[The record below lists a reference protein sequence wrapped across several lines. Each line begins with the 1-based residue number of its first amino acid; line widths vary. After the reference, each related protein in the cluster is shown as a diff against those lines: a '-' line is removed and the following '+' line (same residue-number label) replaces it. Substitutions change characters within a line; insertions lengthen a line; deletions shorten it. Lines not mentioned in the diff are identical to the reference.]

1 MSRIQ
6 SFRDSPLAAAWPAGG
21 RVRPYPAAARGRNV
35 VRLWLPLTPLFAL
48 LSPFALIAAPLLD
61 LRPAGRRVRP
71 IRSLWALGGVLLSLS
86 GTLIDVETPRARVSI
101 RIF

>member
-1 MSRIQ
+1 MSHIQ
-6 SFRDSPLAAAWPAGG
+6 PFREQPVAPTWRRSGRLRPLRAS
-21 RVRPYPAAARGRNV
+21 RGRTV

-61 LRPAGRRVRP
+61 LHPAGRRARP
-71 IRSLWALGGVLLSLS
+71 IRNLWALGTVLLSLS
-86 GTLIDVETPRARVSI
+86 GTLIDIDTPRARVSI

>member
-6 SFRDSPLAAAWPAGG
+6 PFRDTPLAPAWRPRG
-21 RVRPYPAAARGRNV
+21 RVRAHRVSRGRTV
-35 VRLWLPLTPLFAL
+35 VRIWLPLTPLFAL

-61 LRPAGRRVRP
+61 LHPAGRRARP
-71 IRSLWALGGVLLSLS
+71 IRTLWALGTVLLSLS
-86 GTLIDVETPRARVSI
+86 GTLVDIDTPRARVSI